1 MIAEIVRSILYFIT
15 AAIFEI
21 SGIYG
26 VWIWFREGKTF
37 IFALMGFLSLLIYSI
52 INTYQPAHFGRV
64 YAAYGGVFVVMSIL
78 WGWKID
84 GISPDRFDIAGAG
97 MIIFGV
103 FTIMYARR
111 IF

>member
-1 MIAEIVRSILYFIT
+1 MMAEIVRSFMYFIT

-21 SGIYG
+21 SGVYG
-26 VWIWFREGKTF
+26 VWLWFREDKTV
-37 IFALMGFLSLLIYSI
+37 IFALIGFLSLVIYSI
-52 INTYQPAHFGRV
+52 INTYQPANFGRV

-84 GISPDRFDIAGAG
+84 GVLPDRFDVAGAG
-97 MIIFGV
+97 MIILGV